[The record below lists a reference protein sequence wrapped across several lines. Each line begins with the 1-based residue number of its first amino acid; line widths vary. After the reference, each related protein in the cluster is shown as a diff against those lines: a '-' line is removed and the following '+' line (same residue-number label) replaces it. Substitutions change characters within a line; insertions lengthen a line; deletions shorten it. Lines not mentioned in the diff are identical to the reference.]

1 MHFAQNKTREENI
14 SCCALSLV
22 LISAGM
28 DGGGKTPRQKNQH
41 SGSAMVMANI
51 NSLLPAELLERVFG
65 LVPPLDRRAVL
76 LVCRRW
82 REVGE
87 VPGLWAWVLLRTDMP
102 EVVSTRRLGAVRAL
116 TAGAVSEDLLQ
127 AVLRHRGLR
136 RLELPNINVSAVRPE
151 LLGRLVGRLEDVN
164 LFHTF
169 LTRDQATA
177 IFTVISQNSKLKRLN
192 IGNNKLSSIEPAL
205 LAEAVSNLEEVSFQQ
220 RMLNSH
226 QPTSI
231 FMSLSGRAA
240 LTSHQIG
247 AVFAVAGRG
256 TNLRHLNLVG
266 NNLSSVEPGH
276 LAQVVSQLEV
286 MNLYDT
292 SLTGQQVEAVI
303 QALVRPSSTLKRLNM
318 GCNNLSMVA
327 PRLLAR
333 AVARLEAATVLTASL
348 TTQQTEAILRQSLGQ
363 TKLQSLGLDLVD
375 IDSQL
380 VSQACRV
387 IPKLHSSD
395 FAMWLNCYCSL
406 L

>member
-1 MHFAQNKTREENI
+1 MSR
-14 SCCALSLV
+14 SLSS
-22 LISAGM
+22 IHQC
-28 DGGGKTPRQKNQH
+28 GGGWWRKNTATNNQH
-41 SGSAMVMANI
+41 LGSAMVMANI

-65 LVPPLDRRAVL
+65 LVPPLDLRAVV

-102 EVVSTRRLGAVRAL
+102 EVVAARRLGAVRAL
-116 TAGAVSEDLLQ
+116 TAGAVSEDLLL
-127 AVLRHRGLR
+127 AVVRHRGLR
-136 RLELPNINVSAVRPE
+136 RLELANINVSAVRPE
-151 LLGRLVGRLEDVN
+151 LLGRLVERLEDVN

-177 IFTVISQNSKLKRLN
+177 IFTAISQNSKLKRLN
-192 IGNNKLSSIEPAL
+192 IGNNKLSLIHPAL

-220 RMLNSH
+220 QMLNSH

-231 FMSLSGRAA
+231 FMSLSGEAA

-247 AVFAVAGRG
+247 AVFAVGGRG
-256 TNLRHLNLVG
+256 TKLRHLNLAG

-276 LAQVVSQLEV
+276 LAQVVSRLED

-292 SLTGQQVEAVI
+292 SLTSHQVEAVI
-303 QALVRPSSTLKRLNM
+303 QALVRPSSRLKRLNM
-318 GCNNLSMVA
+318 GCNNLSLVA
-327 PRLLAR
+327 PRLLAK
-333 AVARLEAATVLTASL
+333 AVAGLQQATVLTASL
-348 TTQQTEAILRQSLGQ
+348 TTLQTEAILQQSLGQ

-387 IPKLHSSD
+387 IPELHSSD
-395 FAMWLNCYCSL
+395 FAMWLNCYCFL